1 MMTLKN
7 KEELLELAKD
17 ILSGYLD
24 TRDFGEFGV
33 TVNIDHGR
41 VVKLNRVEPVNEIDC
56 EDDEDDFE
64 K

>member
-1 MMTLKN
+1 MTLKN

-17 ILSGYLD
+17 IIAEYLD

-41 VVKLNRVEPVNEIDC
+41 VVKLNRVDREKVVHYDC
-56 EDDEDDFE
+56 QRLVIE